1 MEAYF
6 NTYFRK
12 ETKAANFAVFRVF
25 FGIMMFFSTLR
36 FLSYGWVDKLYI
48 QPKFFFSY
56 YGFEW
61 IKPLGIYTYALF
73 IICLISSFLIAI
85 GYKYRYSIIIFF
97 LCFTYIE
104 LMDKTTYLNHYYFVS
119 CLSFLLLFLPANR
132 RFSLDA
138 YLDNSLNQEYIPK
151 WNVDCI
157 KVMLFIVYFYA
168 GLAKL
173 NSDWLVDAMPLKIWL
188 PSNYDLPILGS
199 LLQKG
204 WVHYAFSWGGA
215 LYDLTIPFLLLYKPT
230 RWFGFFMVVVFHVLT
245 RILFPIGVF
254 PFVMIVSALIFFD
267 SDFHEKLIH
276 KASKLLK
283 LKPLKNSVVAQRSP
297 RKIPL
302 LIIGLFLLIQ
312 LLLPWRYLLYEN
324 ELFWT
329 EEGYRF
335 SWRVMLME
343 KAGYAQFKVVDS
355 SNGKS
360 FLIDNNDFLTSF
372 QEKQM
377 STQPDF
383 MLQYA
388 HYLADH
394 FSENGSKSI
403 EVYVESYVAING
415 RLSQPY
421 VDPKVDLAK
430 EKDSFAPKKWILN
443 FNDDIKGL

>member
-1 MEAYF
+1 MNFNAYL
-6 NTYFRK
+6 NK
-12 ETKAANFAVFRVF
+12 ETKAANLAVFRVL
-25 FGIMMFFSTLR
+25 FGLMMFFSTLR

-48 QPKFFFSY
+48 QPKLFFSY

-61 IKPLGIYTYALF
+61 IRPLGVYTYALF

-119 CLSFLLLFLPANR
+119 CLSFLMIFLPANG

-138 YLDNSLNQEYIPK
+138 YLDNSINQEYIPK
-151 WNVDCI
+151 WNVDGI

-188 PSNYDLPILGS
+188 PSNYDLPILGN
-199 LLQKG
+199 LLQKE

-215 LYDLTIPFLLLYKPT
+215 LYDLMIPFLLLYKPT
-230 RWFGFFMVVVFHVLT
+230 RWFGFFLVVVFHLLT
-245 RILFPIGVF
+245 SILFPIGVF

-267 SDFHEKLIH
+267 SSFHEQLIV
-276 KASKLLK
+276 KTSKLLK
-283 LKPLKNSVVAQRSP
+283 LKPLDNFTAKQKTTS
-297 RKIPL
+297 KISL
-302 LIIGLFLLIQ
+302 FIIGLFLLIQ
-312 LLLPWRYLLYEN
+312 LLLPWRYLLYKN

-343 KAGYAQFKVVDS
+343 KAGYAQFKVVDKTS
-355 SNGKS
+355 GKS
-360 FLIDNNDFLTSF
+360 FLINNNDFLTSF

-383 MLQYA
+383 ILQYA

-394 FSENGSKSI
+394 FSKNGKKDI
-403 EVYVESYVAING
+403 EVYVESYVALNG

-421 VDPKVDLAK
+421 VDPNVDLAK
-430 EKDSFAPKKWILN
+430 EKDSFAPKKWILS
-443 FNDDIKGL
+443 FNDEIKGL

>member
-1 MEAYF
+1 MSMNFNAYL
-6 NTYFRK
+6 NK
-12 ETKAANFAVFRVF
+12 ETKAANLAVFRVL
-25 FGIMMFFSTLR
+25 FGLMMFFSTLR

-61 IKPLGIYTYALF
+61 IKPLGVYTYALF

-119 CLSFLLLFLPANR
+119 CLSFLMIFLPANG

-138 YLDNSLNQEYIPK
+138 YLDNSINQEYIPK
-151 WNVDCI
+151 WNVDGI

-188 PSNYDLPILGS
+188 PSNYDLPILGN
-199 LLQKG
+199 LLQKE

-215 LYDLTIPFLLLYKPT
+215 LYDLMIPFLLLYKPT
-230 RWFGFFMVVVFHVLT
+230 RWFGFFLVVVFHLLT

-267 SDFHEKLIH
+267 SSFHEELIA
-276 KASKLLK
+276 KTSKLLK
-283 LKPLKNSVVAQRSP
+283 LKPLDNITAKQKTTS
-297 RKIPL
+297 KIPL
-302 LIIGLFLLIQ
+302 IIIGLFLLIQ
-312 LLLPWRYLLYEN
+312 LLLPWRYLLYKN

-343 KAGYAQFKVVDS
+343 KAGYAQFKVVDKTS
-355 SNGKS
+355 GKS
-360 FLIDNNDFLTSF
+360 FLINNNDFLTSF

-383 MLQYA
+383 ILQYA

-394 FSENGSKSI
+394 FSKNGKKDI
-403 EVYVESYVAING
+403 EVYVESYVALNG

-421 VDPKVDLAK
+421 VDPNVDLAK
-430 EKDSFAPKKWILN
+430 EKDSFAPKKWILS
-443 FNDDIKGL
+443 FNDEIKGL